1 MPRLNRIRIHNI
13 HFDSGGQSRYYH
25 DTIFEPK
32 GHNSLLLLANGGG
45 KTLLLH
51 LIAQVVLPNVRL
63 QERRISRLLE
73 KEQFTGHVMVEW
85 RLDGEMPDFLLTGF
99 CFADNLGS
107 ANRDMDYFNYYY
119 RYSDDNSWD
128 IASIPLVDSEG
139 RNLNF
144 KQMNDLLKDSPVA
157 VYHSYRKLEYQAK
170 LATYNINPR
179 EWEHVL
185 KINNSEGGVE
195 NFFEGCSK
203 TRTLMNKLLIPMMDE
218 VLERNEQHD
227 TLQDAFRK
235 VARQA
240 IELPELKVQSDAL
253 GELSRQIPG
262 LLSAFNTV
270 AASLQQRNNLLE
282 RQARIYRTL
291 FTGLPR
297 LERKQRQLAE
307 TIAEKGA
314 ALERAKFMLEA
325 YAVERYRREWVKLL
339 AEYEKAQKQKET
351 AQNQR
356 DSAQQRFRRLLANQ
370 KWELILDKRR
380 GLAECEQQLQKARSG
395 DEAFDR
401 RFEQLKK
408 EALPLLLQCIA
419 NLACKEAAVSN
430 ELVEHEREAEE
441 TSLEISKAN
450 ALLQEIHT
458 EKHHLT
464 KSMEEFAEERKEAA
478 AYFAERRIDLDP
490 YAPEQGLLIIQAE
503 LKKFTDELGKQE
515 VAKNQIEK
523 KLEQLRNS
531 LAAARTPA
539 EKAAAQLQE
548 HDQHYNKWC
557 DEGQELQAEL
567 KMQKFPG
574 SFPGPPET
582 VLTWLEQK
590 EKLIQERYL
599 ECQREERRW
608 KEQQELF
615 SGNGSPRPNAEVD
628 RVAEILRSRGMAAQ
642 PAVDLLKNNAA
653 ERRQEL
659 LQTRPWLPYAVLVE
673 PAHLKEL
680 KRRPPTIAKEL
691 PVPVPLI
698 SREEFYHGSELQGV
712 YFLSHRGLELFI
724 SDEKA
729 GTYRQKILDKLEET
743 SEKIGKLDTDDRAIR
758 TLGKKVDLFLH
769 QYTYASQQQWEKA
782 RRDLDKARNQQEQEK
797 DRLENELK
805 QSEQVLKDI
814 NAGLDKLKGRKSAL
828 ERADD
833 YGRRYL
839 KRWSKNEAGR
849 KELKKLQKRKK
860 EAEAA
865 LAVLEQKV
873 ARQKQI
879 TEELKDQIKI
889 LQGKRERYDT
899 FSSLHYTEEELA
911 QFAGRGGQPID
922 EAELDGKMQ
931 QINAMHATLQEKQSD
946 VKDLEKRI
954 AEYKKDIADYEN
966 TILRFDLEL
975 PDVETNYY
983 PVTSEDIRYAKA
995 EHEGK
1000 EQTFKKAENECSLA
1014 DKRAGSAE
1022 AVYKDR
1028 LQKLDADFPGQE
1040 LPDLSELVL
1049 SQEQERIHDEMIK
1062 ISREQQDLHKRQ
1074 DECIKWIED
1083 YDRALGSIKST
1094 SSAFPSEV
1102 MPFSEEEEQEMLL
1115 GRALVAVDE
1124 NRQKLEQVGAAMHN
1138 YKSKVLTALKAC
1150 EEELMKLH
1158 GENIKRFFRSLHQRT
1173 NEDGW
1178 EDRIGELQAKL
1189 NHALEAIERLQE
1201 HVQQQLK
1208 NIDQRINEM
1217 ALRTWRHVDSLLEQ
1231 LKELHRRAKIEL
1243 RGEKLNLFK
1252 IEFKKP
1258 DETEGKA
1265 AIKDYLHRMVEE
1277 AARRH
1282 QQNVDKDEID
1292 QFLNDAV
1299 KSAQLLDRVVNL
1311 DDISIQLLKPGD
1323 YENSYTNKQ
1332 YDRWD
1337 YLNDWS
1343 QGQRF
1348 AGRFSLFVVLL
1359 SYLRHSRSGGRES
1372 SSVILADN
1380 PFGKASSSHILE
1392 IINTIAYY
1400 QNVQLFCCTAL
1411 RNTEI
1416 IREFPVIY
1424 SLVSTPTMSGK
1435 ERMLL
1440 ETQLKPSP
1448 QALEQAYAHIPG
1460 IKPGDTRQLKLF

>member
-25 DTIFEPK
+25 DTLFEPK

-51 LIAQVVLPNVRL
+51 LLAQVVLPNARL

-85 RLDGEMPDFLLTGF
+85 RLDGEIPDFLLTGF

-107 ANRDMDYFNYYY
+107 ANRDMDYFNYYH

-144 KQMNDLLKDSPVA
+144 KQMNDMLKESPVA
-157 VYHSYRKLEYQAK
+157 VYHSYRKLEYQAR

-203 TRTLMNKLLIPMMDE
+203 TRTLMNKLLIPMVDE
-218 VLERNEQHD
+218 VLERNDQHD
-227 TLQDAFRK
+227 TLKDAFRK
-235 VARQA
+235 VSRQA

-262 LLSAFNTV
+262 LLFAFDAV
-270 AASLQQRNNLLE
+270 AASLQLRNNLLE

-291 FTGLPR
+291 SAGLPR
-297 LERKQRQLAE
+297 LERKQRHLEAD
-307 TIAEKGA
+307 IAEKGA
-314 ALERAKFMLEA
+314 ALERAKFMQEA
-325 YAVERYRREWVKLL
+325 YAVEHCRRKWVKLL
-339 AEYEKAQKQKET
+339 AEYVKAKVQKQT
-351 AQNQR
+351 VQNQR
-356 DSAQQRFRRLLANQ
+356 DSARQRYHRLLANQ
-370 KWELILDKRR
+370 KWGLILDKKR

-395 DEAFDR
+395 DEKFNR

-408 EALPLLLQCIA
+408 ETLPLLLQCIA
-419 NLACKEAAVSN
+419 NLACKKAAVNN
-430 ELVEHEREAEE
+430 ELVKHEREAEKISSE
-441 TSLEISKAN
+441 TSKAN
-450 ALLQEIHT
+450 DLLQVLHRDE
-458 EKHHLT
+458 HHLT
-464 KSMEEFAEERKEAA
+464 KNIEEFTEERKEAA
-478 AYFAERRIDLDP
+478 AYFAERRIALDP
-490 YAPEQGLLIIQAE
+490 YAPEQGLLNIQAE
-503 LKKFTDELGKQE
+503 LKKCADELRKQE
-515 VAKNQIEK
+515 MAKDQVGKNV
-523 KLEQLRNS
+523 EQLCKS
-531 LAAARTPA
+531 FAAARTRTETA
-539 EKAAAQLQE
+539 MAQLQE
-548 HDQHYNKWC
+548 HDQRYRKWS

-574 SFPGPPET
+574 SFPGPPDT
-582 VLTWLEQK
+582 VLAWLEQK
-590 EKLIQERYL
+590 EKLNRASYL

-615 SGNGSPRPNAEVD
+615 SGNRAPRPNVEVD

-642 PAVDLLKNNAA
+642 PAVDLLKNDAA

-673 PAHLKEL
+673 PAQLEGL

-698 SREEFYHGSELQGV
+698 SREEFYHGSELQEV

-729 GTYRQKILDKLEET
+729 GAYRQKITDKLEEI
-743 SEKIGKLDTDDRAIR
+743 SEKLRRLDTDDRAIR
-758 TLGKKVDLFLH
+758 ALGKKTDLILH
-769 QYTYASQQQWEKA
+769 KYTYVSQQQWEKA
-782 RRDLDKARNQQEQEK
+782 RRELDMALNRQEQEK
-797 DRLENELK
+797 GALGNEL
-805 QSEQVLKDI
+805 EQGEQALNDI
-814 NAGLDKLKGRKSAL
+814 NAGLEKLKGRKSAL

-833 YGRRYL
+833 YGRRYFM
-839 KRWSKNEAGR
+839 RWSKIEAGR
-849 KELKKLQKRKK
+849 KELRKLQRRKK

-879 TEELKDQIKI
+879 IEEIKEKIKI
-889 LQGKRERYDT
+889 LQVKQEKYDT
-899 FSSLHYTEEELA
+899 FSLLYTAAELA
-911 QFAGRGGQPID
+911 QSPDRGGQPVD
-922 EAELDGKMQ
+922 GAELDGKMQ
-931 QINAMHATLQEKQSD
+931 QINAMHATLQEKQSG

-954 AEYKKDIADYEN
+954 AEYKRDIGDHEN
-966 TILRFDLEL
+966 TILRLNLEL
-975 PDVETNYY
+975 PDVETGYY
-983 PVTSEDIRYAKA
+983 PVTSEDIRQAKT
-995 EHEGK
+995 EHEGGEK
-1000 EQTFKKAENECSLA
+1000 AFKKAENECGLA
-1014 DKRAGSAE
+1014 DKKASSSE

-1028 LQKLDADFPGQE
+1028 LQKLGADFPRQE
-1040 LPDLSELVL
+1040 LPDLSGLVL
-1049 SQEQERIHDEMIK
+1049 SQEQERTRDDMAR
-1062 ISREQQDLHKRQ
+1062 ISREQRDLLKHK

-1083 YDRALGSIKST
+1083 YNRALGSIR
-1094 SSAFPSEV
+1094 SSACAYPSEV
-1102 MPFSEEEEQEMLL
+1102 TPFSKEEEQEMLL
-1115 GRALVAVDE
+1115 GRALAAVDD
-1124 NRQKLEQVGAAMHN
+1124 NRQELEQVGAALHN
-1138 YKSKVLTALKAC
+1138 HKNKVLIALKAC

-1178 EDRIGELQAKL
+1178 EERIIELQAKL
-1189 NHALEAIERLQE
+1189 SHALEAIERLQE

-1252 IEFKKP
+1252 IEFRKP

-1265 AIKDYLHRMVEE
+1265 AIKDYLHKMVEE
-1277 AARRH
+1277 AARQH

-1323 YENSYTNKQ
+1323 YENSYINKQ
-1332 YDRWD
+1332 YDSWD

-1359 SYLRHSRSGGRES
+1359 SYLRHFRSGGGES

-1424 SLVSTPTMSGK
+1424 SLVPTPTMSGK

-1440 ETQLKPSP
+1440 ETQQKPSP

-1460 IKPGDTRQLKLF
+1460 ISPGDTRQLKIF